1 LGGVKF
7 RVLPNLG
14 FGPLGLSSLIVSF
27 GEIFWQHAMNFLFM
41 GRDILVIINYNNN
54 PEQVEILANLE
65 KMNIKGK
72 L

>member
-1 LGGVKF
+1 
-7 RVLPNLG
+7 
-14 FGPLGLSSLIVSF
+14 
-27 GEIFWQHAMNFLFM
+27 M

-72 L
+72 LNGVAGHT